1 MKIADGGL
9 VLIQYAIFLL
19 LYVSRALAAPA
30 NDHFNHPILLAG
42 TNLTVTG
49 SNEGATKE
57 VGEPNHAAPGGRS
70 VWWEWTSPGA
80 GTVVIRTAG
89 SSFDTLL
96 AVYSG
101 VAVAELSDSLV
112 ASNDDV
118 GRSETSLVAF
128 NAEAGVRY
136 RIVVDGFNGDSGTI
150 QMALAYSAPPL
161 PRPPANDSFAQRIPL
176 EGPNLTARGASYF
189 ATKEPGEPDHAYE
202 RGGASL
208 WWSWTAPVSGRV
220 VIDTAGSD
228 FDTLLAV
235 YEGSVLTNL
244 VPVARNDDAGTN
256 QMTSAVTCPV
266 TAGTVYAIAVDGFNG
281 EPGVVQLNL
290 AMDVVWF
297 SQPRLASG
305 RCQLTLSGA
314 IGKSYTL
321 QASSDLVNWE
331 PLATLSSST
340 GTIEFTEPADQGLR
354 FYRALTS
361 P

>member
-1 MKIADGGL
+1 MKSAIAGL
-9 VLIQYAIFLL
+9 VLISLSSAF
-19 LYVSRALAAPA
+19 AAPA
-30 NDHFNHPILLAG
+30 NDHFINPILLSG
-42 TNLTVTG
+42 TNLTVSG

-70 VWWEWTSPGA
+70 VWWEWTSPGV
-80 GTVVIRTAG
+80 GTVIIRTAG

-96 AVYSG
+96 AVYTG
-101 VAVAELSDSLV
+101 GAVAELSDSLI
-112 ASNDDV
+112 ASNDDA
-118 GRSETSLVAF
+118 GRSETSLVVF
-128 NAEAGVRY
+128 NTEAGVRY
-136 RIVVDGFNGDSGTI
+136 RIVVDGFNGDSGSIRMT
-150 QMALAYSAPPL
+150 LAYSAPPL
-161 PRPPANDSFAQRIPL
+161 PRPPVNDSFAQRVPL
-176 EGPNLTARGASYF
+176 EGPNLTATGASYF

-208 WWSWTAPVSGRV
+208 WWSWTPPVSGRV

-244 VPVARNDDAGTN
+244 VPVARNDDVSTN
-256 QMTSAVTCPV
+256 QVTSALTCPV

-314 IGKSYTL
+314 IGQPFTL
-321 QASSDLVNWE
+321 QASSDLVHWE
-331 PLATLSSST
+331 PLTTLFSST
-340 GTIEFTEPADQGLR
+340 GTIAFTDPADRGLR
-354 FYRALTS
+354 FYRALTR